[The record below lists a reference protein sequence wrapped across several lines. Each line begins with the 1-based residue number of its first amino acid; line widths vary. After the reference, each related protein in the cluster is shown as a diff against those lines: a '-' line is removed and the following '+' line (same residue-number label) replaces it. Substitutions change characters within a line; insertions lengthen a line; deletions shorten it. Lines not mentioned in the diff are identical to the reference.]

1 MLDRL
6 RVKLLSM
13 PRRWKRLLQVAT
25 DILLVWLSLWLAFV
39 VRLGTDDM
47 IDVFGEH
54 AWLFI
59 TAPVIAIPL
68 FIRFGMYRA
77 VMRYLGNDA
86 LIAIAKAVTISA
98 LVLSLV
104 VYWYRGAPAPV
115 PRSLVFN
122 YWWLSMLLIGGL
134 RLAMRQYFMGDWYS
148 AVQSVPFLNR
158 QDGLPRVAIYG
169 AGAAGNQLV
178 AALRLG
184 RAMRPVAFIDDD
196 KQIANRVI
204 AGLRVYTA
212 KHIRQM
218 IDETG
223 AQEVLLA
230 IPSATRA
237 RRQRFSSPWSRS
249 RCTCAAC
256 PASWTWPA
264 AGSRWTTCRRWTS
277 LTCWGA
283 TASHRARSCWNGASA
298 VRW

>member
-1 MLDRL
+1 
-6 RVKLLSM
+6 M
-13 PRRWKRLLQVAT
+13 PRRQKRILQVAT
-25 DILLVWLSLWLAFV
+25 DIGLVWLSLWLAFL
-39 VRLGTDDM
+39 VRLGTEDM
-47 IDVFGEH
+47 IDPFGDH

-59 TAPVIAIPL
+59 AAPLTAIPL

-98 LVLSLV
+98 LVLSLL
-104 VYWYRGAPAPV
+104 VYWYRSPPAVV

-134 RLAMRQYFMGDWYS
+134 RLAMRQYFMGDWYLLCS
-148 AVQSVPFLNR
+148 RYHFSIARMACPGWPSMAR
-158 QDGLPRVAIYG
+158 
-169 AGAAGNQLV
+169 AAGNQLV

-237 RRQRFSSPWSRS
+237 RRREILESLEPF